1 MIHSDIINQLNLKST
16 LIDFCGDYVNTCL
29 PSIISLLYKALGQR
43 VVLIAAKPLPDAKV
57 NIYFMKKAPQ
67 LSTVWM

>member
-1 MIHSDIINQLNLKST
+1 MIHGDIVSQLNLKST

-43 VVLIAAKPLPDAKV
+43 VALIAAKPLPDAKV
-57 NIYFMKKAPQ
+57 NIYFM
-67 LSTVWM
+67 